1 MFQQTLRRL
10 TALNSLVFL
19 LVFVTFITTLYG
31 YLSFR
36 LFDKIDDA
44 MRQQANAFQI
54 ANGRATL
61 GRRSPF
67 DPRIFLLLRST
78 DGRIISPS
86 PFRTPEEISNM
97 IDVAATVGSN
107 VIETKEYE
115 NHVYRMLAVP
125 YGHGE
130 KQVASHDRFVIHE
143 IIAVSIVDS
152 EVDLLE
158 NLLWRMIVGLVIGTL
173 GIVLA
178 GHFLARRAM
187 VPIQAAWEKQQRFV
201 ADASH
206 ELRTPIAGIYSNA
219 ELMLRHPE
227 HTIEQE
233 SRRISTIMTESRR
246 LSKLI
251 ASLLMLARSDANK
264 EELQFSSVAVSEVV
278 SVAASYFQSLT
289 EVSQV
294 TVTAHTMPDIY
305 LRADRERLHQLL
317 VILLDNA
324 VKYTPP
330 GGHVTVDCIA
340 DDKYV
345 TIAVADTGEGIGAEH
360 LPHVFDRFYRSD
372 QARTGGTGTGLGLA
386 IARWIAEKHGGTIRV
401 ASELGKGSTFTVVL
415 PRNKAVRGKSLA

>member
-10 TALNSLVFL
+10 TTLNSLVFF
-19 LVFVTFITTLYG
+19 LVFVTFITALYG

-44 MRQQANAFQI
+44 MRQQAGAFQI

-67 DPRIFLLLRST
+67 DPRIFLLLRGT

-86 PFRTPEEISNM
+86 PFRTPEELSNM
-97 IDVAATVGSN
+97 IDVAATGGSN
-107 VIETKEYE
+107 GIEMKEYE
-115 NHVYRMLAVP
+115 NHVYRLLAVP
-125 YGHGE
+125 YAHSE
-130 KQVASHDRFVIHE
+130 KQVGSNDGFVIHE

-158 NLLWRMIVGLVIGTL
+158 NLLWRMIMGLVIGTL

-227 HTIEQE
+227 HTIERE

-251 ASLLMLARSDANK
+251 ASLLLLARSDANK
-264 EELQFSSVAVSEVV
+264 EELQFSSVSVREVV
-278 SVAASYFQSLT
+278 DVAASYFQSLT
-289 EVSQV
+289 EVSEV
-294 TVTAHTMPDIY
+294 TVAVGAVPD
-305 LRADRERLHQLL
+305 LNVWADRERLHQLL

-324 VKYTPP
+324 VKYTAP
-330 GGHVTVDCIA
+330 GGSVAIDCQADGKSVVITVT
-340 DDKYV
+340 
-345 TIAVADTGEGIGAEH
+345 DTGAGISAEH
-360 LPHVFDRFYRSD
+360 LPHIFDRFYRSD

-386 IARWIAEKHGGTIRV
+386 IGKWIAEKHGGTIAV
-401 ASELGKGSTFTVVL
+401 ASELGKGSMFTVAL
-415 PRNKAVRGKSLA
+415 PLRKAPADNR